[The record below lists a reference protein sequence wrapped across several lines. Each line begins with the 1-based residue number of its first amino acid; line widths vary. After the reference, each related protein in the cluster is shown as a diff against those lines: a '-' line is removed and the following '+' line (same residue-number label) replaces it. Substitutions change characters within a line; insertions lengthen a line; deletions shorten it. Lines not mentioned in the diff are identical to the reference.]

1 MRVPRPPRKAL
12 LHFSQGLEVPFR
24 NGGDLYLVPEPNAP
38 LLRVWKKNLYFI
50 AFWVR
55 VGRRATAIACPCATS
70 DDVLRES
77 AFRGGS
83 DRYDKTPGN
92 SDPRPTRPGTATR
105 QHRRQHITSPSQ
117 VNSRRHSPHSPSST
131 ERHTHRSQPTPMLG
145 PNSTW
150 WSRPPDTAHDAS
162 ALASAR
168 TTWGWATGQHLY
180 MTPALARPRR
190 AWPSPPAPVAACAG
204 ATECTLTATAQ
215 HGAFHRFPWALCW
228 ACPGATPQR
237 QSGQTRTLGTRAV
250 SKDALRVTNPS

>member
-1 MRVPRPPRKAL
+1 MRIRRPRRPVAGPSPP
-12 LHFSQGLEVPFR
+12 
-24 NGGDLYLVPEPNAP
+24 
-38 LLRVWKKNLYFI
+38 
-50 AFWVR
+50 
-55 VGRRATAIACPCATS
+55 GRPGARATSRARGLARMAAPATRP
-70 DDVLRES
+70 DVLRES
-77 AFRGGS
+77 AVRILVVS
-83 DRYDKTPGN
+83 TINHNTSREP
-92 SDPRPTRPGTATR
+92 PRPTRPGTATR
-105 QHRRQHITSPSQ
+105 QYRRPHITSPSQ
-117 VNSRRHSPHSPSST
+117 VNSRRHSPYSPSST

-145 PNSTW
+145 PNCTW

-204 ATECTLTATAQ
+204 PTECTLTATAQ

>member
-1 MRVPRPPRKAL
+1 MRIADRVMRIRRPRRPVAGPSPPGRPGARATSRARGLARKA
-12 LHFSQGLEVPFR
+12 
-24 NGGDLYLVPEPNAP
+24 AP
-38 LLRVWKKNLYFI
+38 
-50 AFWVR
+50 AT
-55 VGRRATAIACPCATS
+55 GRASVNR
-70 DDVLRES
+70 R
-77 AFRGGS
+77 FRGGS